1 MEFVIEQRID
11 LAGVNP
17 VHRYDQPME
26 YGDGGAHRW
35 IVWICRGK
43 EKANLQNLTAK
54 CFVRRAAS
62 AEEKAQGMGSV
73 TVIQEAQVDAESGSV
88 SCLFDAAC
96 YIGVGAVA
104 AVMRVYDAEGHAVA
118 AAKMT
123 AVLECN
129 TSDTVYD
136 PQGLIP
142 SLDALLAQ
150 IGAIEAAT
158 RAANEAAAKANAAAG
173 AAINAPYID
182 AETQHWMTWNT
193 VAGAYVDTGVMATG
207 WKGDPGE
214 DGDDGITPHI
224 GANGN
229 WFVGSTDTGVKAQ
242 GPAGQNG
249 TGSGTVTGI
258 RIGDTVYQPDAS
270 GVVLIEN
277 VGGDSLPAGGAAGQ
291 ILAKKTGADG
301 DAEWVDPPE
310 GTLKSVCGKEADE
323 DGDVDLTASDVG
335 AVSIPNEDDPTYG
348 VATGINADMLG
359 GVPASSYAKK
369 SEIPAAATGLPAGGS
384 AGQVLAKKSD
394 TDGDVEWKDDNA
406 GGGASYDQSLNKAD
420 NVTFNSVTTVQ
431 PINAGKLG
439 GKEASAYV
447 LAENFEEWTFTLDDG
462 TTVKKK
468 VIVVD

>member
-17 VHRYDQPME
+17 VYRYDQPME

-35 IVWICRGK
+35 IVWVCRGK
-43 EKANLQNLTAK
+43 EKADLQNLTAK

-158 RAANEAAAKANAAAG
+158 RAANEAAAKANAAAD
-173 AAINAPYID
+173 ASTHPPYID
-182 AETQHWMTWNT
+182 AANNHWVVWN
-193 VAGAYVDTGVMATG
+193 VEANGYRDTGIAATG
-207 WKGDPGE
+207 PMGPSGE
-214 DGDDGITPHI
+214 DAPIPYI

-229 WFVGSTDTGVKAQ
+229 WFVAGADTGVKAQ

-335 AVSIPNEDDPTYG
+335 AVSVPNEDDPTYG

-384 AGQVLAKKSD
+384 AGQVLAKKSG

-420 NVTFNSVTTVQ
+420 DVTFNSVTTVQ

-447 LAENFEEWTFTLDDG
+447 LAESFEEWTFTLDDG